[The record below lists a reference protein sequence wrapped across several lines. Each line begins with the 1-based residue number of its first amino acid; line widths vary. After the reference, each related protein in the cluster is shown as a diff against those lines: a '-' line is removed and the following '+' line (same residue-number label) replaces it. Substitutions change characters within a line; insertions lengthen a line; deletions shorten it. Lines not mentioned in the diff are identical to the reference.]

1 MNREM
6 YAGLRRR
13 ALIGLALLPLV
24 ALQAA
29 CGPTLNIRQTYE
41 DEAYTEKVYQ
51 NVLVLAVAA
60 DYNARAR
67 FERSLASAIES
78 PTTAAMEYY
87 EIADGDQE
95 VTREKILAAI
105 EEFGYDGVIVTQI
118 GSRESEL
125 SVRRGTKEAKVSRRD
140 DRAVDYFRYD
150 YEILNNPNEINV
162 AMTVVLVSDFFDAA
176 DAKRIW
182 TAESTVGDKENI
194 QFLVDDAAAMIAA
207 RLERDGIVSD

>member
-1 MNREM
+1 MSHDRFTS
-6 YAGLRRR
+6 LRTRV
-13 ALIGLALLPLV
+13 LIGLALLPLV
-24 ALQAA
+24 ILQAA

-41 DEAYTEKVYQ
+41 DEAYTDKVYR

-67 FERSLASAIES
+67 FERSLTAAIES

-105 EEFGYDGVIVTQI
+105 AEFGYDGVIVTQI

-162 AMTVVLVSDFFDAA
+162 AMTVVLVSDFFDAS

-182 TAESTVGDKENI
+182 TAESTIGDKENI
-194 QFLVDDAAAMIAA
+194 QYLVDDAAAMIAA
-207 RLERDGIVSD
+207 RLARDGIVAK

>member
-1 MNREM
+1 MS
-6 YAGLRRR
+6 AGRSVLLR
-13 ALIGLALLPLV
+13 LALLPLIV
-24 ALQAA
+24 MQVA
-29 CGPTLNIRQTYE
+29 CGPTLNIQRTYE
-41 DEAYTEKVYQ
+41 DAEYADNTYR

-67 FERSLASAIES
+67 FERSLAAAIES

-105 EEFGYDGVIVTQI
+105 EQFGYDGVIVTQI

-140 DRAVDYFRYD
+140 DRAVDFFRYD

-162 AMTVVLVSDFFDAA
+162 AMTVVLVSDFFDAG

-182 TAESTVGDKENI
+182 TAESTIGDKENI
-194 QFLVDDAAAMIAA
+194 RYLVDDAAAMIAA

>member
-1 MNREM
+1 MS
-6 YAGLRRR
+6 AGPSVLLR
-13 ALIGLALLPLV
+13 LALLPLIV
-24 ALQAA
+24 MQVA
-29 CGPTLNIRQTYE
+29 CGPTLNIQRTYE
-41 DEAYTEKVYQ
+41 DAEYADNTYR

-67 FERSLASAIES
+67 FERSLAAAIES

-105 EEFGYDGVIVTQI
+105 EQFGYDGVIVTQI

-140 DRAVDYFRYD
+140 DRAVDFFRYD

-162 AMTVVLVSDFFDAA
+162 AMTVVLVSDFFDAG

-182 TAESTVGDKENI
+182 TAESTIGDKENI
-194 QFLVDDAAAMIAA
+194 RYLVDDAAAMIAA